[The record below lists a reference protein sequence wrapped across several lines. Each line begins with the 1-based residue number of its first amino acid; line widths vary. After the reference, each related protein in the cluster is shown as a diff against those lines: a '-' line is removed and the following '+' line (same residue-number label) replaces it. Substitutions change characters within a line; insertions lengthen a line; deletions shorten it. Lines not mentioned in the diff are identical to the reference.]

1 MDSSKWPVVYPAY
14 IDAAKTIALGRKL
27 SKVDAVPFKL
37 RGMIQVMT
45 QNGPMVIDKMAVD
58 IAQAC
63 ASLNIPGALEPK
75 TYPRDILC
83 RGRVRV
89 RIFDEEGKPLREDIK
104 NRRDLFLKLAAQ
116 IKINL
121 AKAPPPQQQQ
131 QQQAPAAQKQVANA
145 GNPAGSKKKSSSKK
159 KKKK

>member
-27 SKVDAVPFKL
+27 SKADAVPFKL

-89 RIFDEEGKPLREDIK
+89 RIVDEEGKPLREDIK

-131 QQQAPAAQKQVANA
+131 QAPAAQKQVANA
-145 GNPAGSKKKSSSKK
+145 GAGGGGSKKKSKK
-159 KKKK
+159 KKK